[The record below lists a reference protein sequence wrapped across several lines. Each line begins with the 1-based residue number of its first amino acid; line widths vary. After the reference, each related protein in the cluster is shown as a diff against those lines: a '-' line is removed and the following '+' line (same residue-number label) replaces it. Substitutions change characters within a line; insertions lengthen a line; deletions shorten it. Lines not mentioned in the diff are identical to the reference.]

1 MSLSESFSQLTK
13 LLDSIEKK
21 PVLNEGGNVFKDAEG
36 NLLTQRIKLEDVLPT
51 VRWLE
56 ELTGLDLIGNEKDEQ
71 GISARWLGS
80 TGRMPDSG
88 DIDLVIT
95 DVTKDELHQK
105 LLSFVNQKNLEPK
118 EWIKKAAELHFRTP
132 IAGDPDKGFVQTD
145 FNFYP
150 DQEAL
155 EWAKL
160 YMSGTSPNYKG
171 VFRNVL
177 LSSLAKPLG
186 LKLGSNGLIS
196 RETNEPIKNGRDP
209 DYVAQVLLGPE
220 YDKSD
225 LRTVEKIY
233 SALRNDPMRDEK
245 LADFRGFIEKQGIEE
260 PEIEPVSEDSSHFL
274 ARLRDRIVNQGM
286 EMIIESTKKDPRIP
300 HPEDA
305 FLTGGSEAAEHA
317 INQLVDSVKN
327 AEKVTIKW
335 DGKPALIWGRLPN
348 GRLAVMDKYMF
359 DAGYAAQSPQD
370 WKKYDRNKR
379 SGTMRDDLYTKLNA
393 IWPGLDKA
401 TKGSGF
407 YWGDMMWAGQLK
419 PSGGAYKF
427 KPNTVEYAIPADSD
441 LGKMISDKTG
451 GIVVHQKFDNL
462 GDKTAEVWDGKGLEN
477 VPGGVAI
484 ISPNV
489 GINFSLNMPTDLLSS
504 AKSTLSKYRQPVDDL
519 LFSIPA
525 STRAKIKTYFN
536 QSIVGNT
543 NEPLHKWLKDAIST
557 KQYIALVSG
566 NPNEEGEYNAKTDNM
581 PGMLFTL
588 DQSNNVKPSP
598 GYTGLTE
605 IWNTI
610 YRLKLHL
617 AQQLESQVQGL
628 QQSTGGKAEGEGFVV
643 PTPDGL
649 VKLVNR
655 GLFSAQNV
663 QKNNPKK

>member
-1 MSLSESFSQLTK
+1 MSLSESFSQLTNM
-13 LLDSIEKK
+13 LENIEKNAFLK
-21 PVLNEGGNVFKDAEG
+21 EGGNVFRDEEG
-36 NLLTQRIKLEDVLPT
+36 NFLTQRIKLADVLPT

-56 ELTGLDLIGNEKDEQ
+56 SVTGLDLTGKDRDEA
-71 GISARWLGS
+71 GVPTKWLGS
-80 TGRMPDSG
+80 TGRMSDSG
-88 DIDLVIT
+88 DIDLVVT
-95 DVTKDELHQK
+95 DATKDELHQK
-105 LLSFVNQKNLEPK
+105 LLTFVQKNSLDPK
-118 EWIKKAAELHFRTP
+118 QWIKKAAELHFRTP

-150 DQEAL
+150 DE
-155 EWAKL
+155 ESTKWAQF
-160 YMSGTSPNYKG
+160 YMSGTSPEYKG
-171 VFRNVL
+171 LFRNVL

-196 RETNEPIKNGRDP
+196 RETNQPIPNGRDP
-209 DYVAQVLLGPE
+209 DYAAEVLLGKGH
-220 YDKSD
+220 DKSD

-233 SALRNDPMRDEK
+233 DALKNDPMRDEK

-260 PEIEPVSEDSSHFL
+260 PEIEESVSEDSSHFL

-286 EMIIESTKKDPRIP
+286 DIIVESDKKDPRIP

-317 INQLVDSVKN
+317 INQLENSVKN
-327 AEKVTIKW
+327 ANKVTIKW

-348 GRLAVMDKYMF
+348 GKLAVMDKYMF
-359 DAGYAAQSPQD
+359 DSGYAAQSPKD
-370 WKKYDRNKR
+370 WEKYDKNKP
-379 SGTMRDDLYTKLNA
+379 SGTMRGDLYTKLNA
-393 IWPGLDKA
+393 IWPGLDLA

-419 PSGGAYKF
+419 PQNGVYRF
-427 KPNTVEYAIPADSD
+427 KPNTVDYAIPANSD
-441 LGKMISDKTG
+441 LGKMIADKTG

-462 GDKTAEVWDGKGLEN
+462 GDKTAEVWNGKGLKN

-489 GINFSLNMPTDLLSS
+489 GIEFSLEMPTDLLSG
-504 AKSTLSKYRQPVDDL
+504 AKSTLNQYRNQVDDL

-536 QSIVGNT
+536 QRIVGNT
-543 NEPLHKWLKDAIST
+543 NDPLHEWLQSQISA
-557 KQYIALVSG
+557 KQYQALVTG
-566 NPNEEGEYNAKTDNM
+566 NTNEQGKYDANTENL
-581 PGMLFTL
+581 PGKLFTL
-588 DQSNNVKPSP
+588 ENGKVMPSQA
-598 GYTGLTE
+598 YKGLTE
-605 IWNTI
+605 IWNSI

-617 AQQLESQVQGL
+617 AQQLESQVKGL
-628 QQSTGGKAEGEGFVV
+628 DQSTGGQAEGEGFVV

-655 GLFSAQNV
+655 GLFSTQNV
-663 QKNNPKK
+663 QKNNPKT